1 MKKLLIDY
9 VTIIR
14 SKNAG
19 PLYLTFDLIFRN
31 KEDMEFIMARGVVT
45 QETIGK
51 LYDCAS
57 EKISIIPYAVVNAI
71 KITLPRKCV
80 SGSSNDND
88 IYGCQQHMPLANL
101 EVI

>member
-1 MKKLLIDY
+1 MKKLIDY

-19 PLYLTFDLIFRN
+19 PLYLTFDLIFRE
-31 KEDMEFIMARGVVT
+31 KKDMEYIMNKGIITREV
-45 QETIGK
+45 IGK

-57 EKISIIPYAVVNAI
+57 EKISIIPYGVVNAV

-80 SGSSNDND
+80 SGSGNDND

-101 EVI
+101 EVL

>member
-1 MKKLLIDY
+1 MKKLIDY

-31 KEDMEFIMARGVVT
+31 KEDMQFIMTRNIITKDV
-45 QETIGK
+45 IGR
-51 LYDCAS
+51 LYDCER
-57 EKISIIPYAVVNAI
+57 EKISIIPYGVVNAI